1 MTQQAMADS
10 ERLADSIRWNDC
22 GLVPTVVQDSETKD
36 VLMVAYMNRESLLLS
51 CQTGETVFWSRSRQ
65 ELWHKGATSGNTQQI
80 VSMSLDCDQDTLLV
94 QVRPKGPACHT
105 GSCTCFDNCFDM
117 GQKAGVLPTA
127 NVAATEGFSVLSALE
142 NLLVQRQLERPEGSY
157 TTYLFE
163 KGLDKILKKIGEEA
177 TEVVIAAKN
186 RNKAEM
192 VGEIGDLLFH
202 LLVLLREKNV
212 ELADVFDELELRHRG
227 PRRDTY
233 SEQGKV
239 KS

>member
-1 MTQQAMADS
+1 MTQQVMAAG
-10 ERLADSIRWNDC
+10 ERLVNLIRWNDC

-51 CQTGETVFWSRSRQ
+51 CKTGETIFWSRSRQ

-80 VSMSLDCDQDTLLV
+80 VSMSVDCDQDTLLV
-94 QVRPKGPACHT
+94 QVRSKGPACHT
-105 GSCTCFDNCFDM
+105 GSRTCFDNA
-117 GQKAGVLPTA
+117 QKITAVPEADKIAPAGV
-127 NVAATEGFSVLSALE
+127 SVLSALE
-142 NLLVQRQLERPEGSY
+142 NLLAQRQLERPEGSY

-177 TEVVIAAKN
+177 TEVVIAAKSGD
-186 RNKAEM
+186 KTEM

-202 LLVLLREKNV
+202 VLVLLRERDIA
-212 ELADVFDELELRHRG
+212 LADVLSELEIRHSG

-233 SEQGKV
+233 NEQGKV